1 MKWRGIQQCTNLLVV
16 LSRAAVG
23 TDVLRACAG
32 CVAAINRTRRAAIEI
47 RGDAAA
53 LSNGS
58 RLQRLGPEDEEKSVN
73 QDPRLVAYRSFPPC
87 NPAALALLYF
97 VGALTEPP
105 ASARPDT
112 NNPADKMTS
121 AVEIVM
127 KLLCIGSKASFG
139 YRSDATLQLILILP
153 AYSSLT

>member
-1 MKWRGIQQCTNLLVV
+1 M
-16 LSRAAVG
+16 
-23 TDVLRACAG
+23 LRACAG
-32 CVAAINRTRRAAIEI
+32 CVAAIDRTRRAAIEI

-127 KLLCIGSKASFG
+127 KLLCIGSF
-139 YRSDATLQLILILP
+139 P
-153 AYSSLT
+153 AQRPHLGIAQMQHCS

>member
-1 MKWRGIQQCTNLLVV
+1 
-16 LSRAAVG
+16 
-23 TDVLRACAG
+23 VLRACAG
-32 CVAAINRTRRAAIEI
+32 CVAAIDRTRRAAIEI

-58 RLQRLGPEDEEKSVN
+58 RLQRLGPEDEEKSVSQN
-73 QDPRLVAYRSFPPC
+73 PRLVAYRSFPPC

-127 KLLCIGSKASFG
+127 KLLCIGSFPVQRPHLGIAQMQHCS
-139 YRSDATLQLILILP
+139 
-153 AYSSLT
+153 